1 MTFDPARFWDRAFDQ
16 AEYRYGTEPNEFLRT
31 TLPAEVPERSSRVLF
46 VGDGEGRNGVWAAT
60 EGYAVTCLEPSS
72 VGLAKARALAEQ
84 RGVTIETIQDA
95 MPSDAIDDASVDAV
109 VLCYVHTPP
118 DLRAEVHAACLAA
131 LKPGGVLLL
140 EGFTPEQLAN
150 KRTSGG
156 PGQREMMFTE
166 ELLRSDFAA
175 AEITF
180 LQAATV
186 VLNEGPGHTGLADVI
201 RCVVRR

>member
-1 MTFDPARFWDRAFDQ
+1 MTFDPAQFWDRAFGQ
-16 AEYRYGTEPNEFLRT
+16 TEYRYGKQPNAFLKD
-31 TLPAEVPERSSRVLF
+31 TLPAELPERSSRVLF

-60 EGYAVTCLEPSS
+60 EGYDVTCLEPSS
-72 VGLAKARALAEQ
+72 AGLAKTRALAAE
-84 RGVTIETIQDA
+84 RGVSITAIQDT
-95 MPSDAIDDASVDAV
+95 MPSDAIAAGSFDAV

-118 DLRAEVHAACLAA
+118 DLRPDVHAACLAA

-140 EGFTPEQLAN
+140 EGFTPEQLSN

-156 PGQREMMFTE
+156 PGQPEMMFTE

-175 AEITF
+175 AEITY
-180 LQAATV
+180 LQSETV
-186 VLNEGPGHTGLADVI
+186 TLDEGHGHSGLADVV